1 MPAANPKHYALPHTP
16 HPEAT
21 GPRLADVEQHRP
33 SPGPGSTGGARAW
46 VRATRIRQW
55 PKNLLVFAAPVAA
68 GALGRPGVLGRTA
81 VTFGVFCLLASGA
94 YLLNDVSD
102 AAEDRRHPVKRHR
115 PIASGAVPAGR
126 AVAVAI
132 AAILLAAATAATV
145 GWALLALAGGYVAL
159 NVLYTTWLRGVAIAD
174 IAAIAAAFVLR
185 ATAGGIAAGIPIS
198 RWLIIVVSF
207 AALFVAAGKR
217 YADFLDPAARRCR
230 PVLNQY
236 NADFLRMVIGVA
248 SAVALGAYCLWAFGT
263 ARPGAMAWREL
274 TIVPFTLA
282 ILRYG
287 LIVTN
292 GRGGAPEQVLFE
304 DRFTQLAG
312 AAWLVMFALGV

>member
-1 MPAANPKHYALPHTP
+1 MEMPAANPQPHTP
-16 HPEAT
+16 PEPGTA
-21 GPRLADVEQHRP
+21 PRLVDVEPHPPASGR
-33 SPGPGSTGGARAW
+33 GSAGGARAW
-46 VRATRIRQW
+46 VRAARVRQW

-68 GALGRPGVLGRTA
+68 GALGRPGVLARVA
-81 VTFGVFCLLASGA
+81 VAFGVFCLLASGA
-94 YLLNDVSD
+94 YLINDVSD

-126 AVAVAI
+126 AVAVAA
-132 AAILLAAATAATV
+132 AAILVGAAAAGAV
-145 GWALLALAGGYVAL
+145 GWGLLAVAGGYIAL
-159 NVLYTTWLRGVAIAD
+159 NVLYTSWLRGIAIAD

-185 ATAGGIAAGIPIS
+185 ATAGGIAADIPIS

-207 AALFVAAGKR
+207 AAVFVAAGKR

-236 NADFLRMVIGVA
+236 NADFLRMVIGIA
-248 SAVALGAYCLWAFGT
+248 CAVALGAYCLWAFGV
-263 ARPGAMAWREL
+263 ARPGPVPWREL

-282 ILRYG
+282 LLRYG
-287 LIVTN
+287 LIVTD

-312 AAWLVMFALGV
+312 TAWLIMFALGV